1 MDMEMPGDTPN
12 VTFPI
17 TNYWNGTIQNFYANA
32 TLSSTKLDDM
42 LARILTP
49 YFHLSQNEAYPSL
62 DPSMADLN
70 KLYPQQYRYDFNL
83 TGTRSRDARNQH
95 AVNIR
100 ALGAQAAVLLK
111 NVNSALPLIA
121 PKNIGVFGSDA
132 ADTENGLYGFQDE
145 DIGTLP
151 IGGGSG
157 MFTGGRATMSCT
169 NVLTYQFNFRCRA
182 LYIYCSAT

>member
-17 TNYWNGTIQNFYANA
+17 ANYWNGTIRNYYANGSFPA
-32 TLSSTKLDDM
+32 ARLDDM
-42 LARILTP
+42 LVRILTP
-49 YFHLSQNEAYPSL
+49 YFYLGQNQGYPSL
-62 DPSMADLN
+62 DPSQADLN
-70 KLYPQQYRYDFNL
+70 GLYPQQYRYNFNL
-83 TGTRSRDARNQH
+83 TGTRSRDVREQH
-95 AVNIR
+95 AAGIR

-111 NVNSALPLIA
+111 NVDSALPLKV

-132 ADTENGLYGFQDE
+132 ADSVTGLYSFQEE

-157 MFTGGRATMSCT
+157 TSTTPSSLMPNSR
-169 NVLTYQFNFRCRA
+169 VL
-182 LYIYCSAT
+182 S